1 MPRRNRCA
9 GCSTRKHGRTSPNP
23 SRWRSSRRWSGRP
36 SRKGDSIVRS
46 NDDLIKANI
55 LIVDDEETNVLL
67 LQRILQRAGYESITT
82 TTDPTRV
89 RTIHHEFQPDIIIL
103 DLMMPHMDGFEVM
116 EELSRHIPEGTYL
129 PILVLTAD
137 STPEARRRALSMGA
151 RDFLLK
157 PFDQNEALEER
168 VRERT
173 IELERSLETLR
184 RTSEQRRML
193 LAHLAD
199 VQRTAASALSKE
211 GPEGGDGA
219 EAEEGAAE

>member
-1 MPRRNRCA
+1 M
-9 GCSTRKHGRTSPNP
+9 
-23 SRWRSSRRWSGRP
+23 
-36 SRKGDSIVRS
+36 RS

-89 RTIHHEFQPDIIIL
+89 RTIHHEFQPDII
-103 DLMMPHMDGFEVM
+103 
-116 EELSRHIPEGTYL
+116 
-129 PILVLTAD
+129 
-137 STPEARRRALSMGA
+137 PEARRRALSMGA

-157 PFDQNEALEER
+157 PFDQDEALLRIRNLLETRRLHLRLMSQNESLEER

-199 VQRTAASALSKE
+199 VQRTAASALGKE

-219 EAEEGAAE
+219 EAEVGAAE

>member
-1 MPRRNRCA
+1 M
-9 GCSTRKHGRTSPNP
+9 
-23 SRWRSSRRWSGRP
+23 
-36 SRKGDSIVRS
+36 RS
-46 NDDLIKANI
+46 NDDLIKANV

-67 LQRILQRAGYESITT
+67 LQRMLQRAGYESIAT

-157 PFDQNEALEER
+157 PFDQDEALLRVRNLLETRRLHLRLMSQNESLEER

-199 VQRTAASALSKE
+199 VQRTAASALGKE
-211 GPEGGDGA
+211 GPEVGEGT
-219 EAEEGAAE
+219 EAEVGATE

>member
-1 MPRRNRCA
+1 M
-9 GCSTRKHGRTSPNP
+9 RTS
-23 SRWRSSRRWSGRP
+23 
-36 SRKGDSIVRS
+36 
-46 NDDLIKANI
+46 DDLIKANV
-55 LIVDDEETNVLL
+55 LIVDDEETNVMLL
-67 LQRILQRAGYESITT
+67 ERILQRAGYEHIAS

-89 RTIHHEFQPDIIIL
+89 RALHGEFKPDIIIL

-116 EELSRHIPEGTYL
+116 EELSRHIPDGTYL

-137 STPEARRRALSMGA
+137 STPEARRRALAMGA

-157 PFDQNEALEER
+157 PFDQDEALLRIRNLLETRRLHLELISQNESLEEK

-184 RTSEQRRML
+184 RTSEQRRTL

-199 VQRTAASALSKE
+199 VHRTAASALGEDGS
-211 GPEGGDGA
+211 EGGDGA
-219 EAEEGAAE
+219 AAELGATE